1 MYKNK
6 HLRLDQEKIDK
17 VKELLEVGTDTEA
30 IDRAL
35 EKIIEDASERLRR
48 RNIVN
53 QMERLR
59 MRVGRVNE
67 DPARWVRLARDDRGE
82 PA

>member
-35 EKIIEDASERLRR
+35 EQVIEDASERLRR

>member
-17 VKELLEVGTDTEA
+17 VKKLLDIGTDTEA

-35 EKIIEDASERLRR
+35 EKLIEDASERVRR

-53 QMERLR
+53 QIERLR
-59 MRVGRVNE
+59 IRVGSVNE
-67 DPARWVRLARDDRGE
+67 DPARWVRLARNERGE
-82 PA
+82 PS